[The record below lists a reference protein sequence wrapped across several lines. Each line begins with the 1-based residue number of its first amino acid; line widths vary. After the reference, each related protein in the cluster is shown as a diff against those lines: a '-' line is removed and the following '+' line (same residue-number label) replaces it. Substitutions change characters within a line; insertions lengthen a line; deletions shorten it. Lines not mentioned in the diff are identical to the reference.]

1 MNKQEQLQFARD
13 KFKEI
18 LELIEYK
25 GDDYANDDR
34 LSNFKESACLLNTT
48 AFKVCLNQI
57 AIKISRIVNLID
69 REAKNES
76 LKDSLDDLFTYS
88 LLLSMI
94 HEDEEKDCRN
104 L

>member
-13 KFKEI
+13 KFNDI
-18 LELIEYK
+18 LELLESK

-69 REAKNES
+69 REARNES
-76 LKDSLDDLFTYS
+76 LEDSLQDLTTYS
-88 LLLSMI
+88 LILQMI
-94 HEDEEKDCRN
+94 HKDEAADN
-104 L
+104 N

>member
-1 MNKQEQLQFARD
+1 MTKQEQLQFARD
-13 KFKEI
+13 KFIDI
-18 LELIEYK
+18 LELLETK

-69 REAKNES
+69 REARNES
-76 LKDSLDDLFTYS
+76 LEDSINDLFTYS
-88 LLLSMI
+88 LLLLMI
-94 HEDEEKDCRN
+94 NKDEAADN
-104 L
+104 N

>member
-1 MNKQEQLQFARD
+1 MTKEQQLQFARD

-18 LELIEYK
+18 LELIESK
-25 GDDYANDDR
+25 GDDYANEDR

-57 AIKISRIVNLID
+57 GIKISRIVNLID

-76 LKDSLDDLFTYS
+76 LEDSLDDLFTYS
-88 LLLSMI
+88 LLLTMI
-94 HEDEEKDCRN
+94 YKDEATDTN
-104 L
+104 

>member
-13 KFKEI
+13 KFNDI
-18 LELIEYK
+18 LELLESK

-69 REAKNES
+69 REARNES
-76 LKDSLDDLFTYS
+76 LEDSLQDLITYS
-88 LLLSMI
+88 LILSMI
-94 HEDEEKDCRN
+94 HKDEAADN
-104 L
+104 N